1 MDAEEVNLLENRL
14 IVLNAS
20 HPATPMPIKLR
31 HLQAQLF
38 QVEKCHD
45 SHSDLLLYELIDILL
60 CFCTQ
65 YLLSHEVELF
75 ENHSKNG
82 PVHRAKRRS
91 LVNFGKEHL
100 LRILKVEED
109 LSIRAVLPHI
119 KAAQVCNC
127 QMKLLDYGI
136 VRSCCSQWARAFIS
150 HLDRGD
156 SVLAKQCPQ
165 ARVCKQ
171 RTHAEG
177 AVSLTRNFGFDL
189 PVPEPV
195 SPKMDNR
202 DLERCEETFKNSACE
217 TGREHDS
224 RLNNRT
230 VHH

>member
-82 PVHRAKRRS
+82 PIHRAKLRG
-91 LVNFGKEHL
+91 LVNFGKEHVL
-100 LRILKVEED
+100 SILKVEED
-109 LSIRAVLPHI
+109 LFIRAILPHI
-119 KAAQVCNC
+119 KAAQVCNRK
-127 QMKLLDYGI
+127 MKLLDHGV
-136 VRSCCSQWARAFIS
+136 VRSCGSQWARAFIS
-150 HLDRGD
+150 HLYRGD

-171 RTHAEG
+171 RTHTEG
-177 AVSLTRNFGFDL
+177 GSVTHPKFWFGFANL
-189 PVPEPV
+189 
-195 SPKMDNR
+195 
-202 DLERCEETFKNSACE
+202 TKN
-217 TGREHDS
+217 GQQ
-224 RLNNRT
+224 RLGAM
-230 VHH
+230 